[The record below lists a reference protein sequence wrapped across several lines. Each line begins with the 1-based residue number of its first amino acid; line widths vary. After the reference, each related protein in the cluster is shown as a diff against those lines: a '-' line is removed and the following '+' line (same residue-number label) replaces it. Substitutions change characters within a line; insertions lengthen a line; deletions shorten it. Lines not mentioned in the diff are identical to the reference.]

1 MRRRLVNFSASKL
14 RKDFRD
20 FDSYALQEKFKNS
33 NDSVVVREKTL
44 NKSSEVPQK
53 KLSLVAS
60 AKRLEMIT
68 PTGRRNKNVVQSAS
82 VARLFAGEQL
92 DPQKIVPVKGNFDYS
107 DNEDFRR
114 YLNTLKKCKGLE
126 GELELN
132 YDVSKN
138 FEGKASV
145 SLGLFFQLDEEIKKL
160 GEVNVK
166 SFTSE
171 NILQVFM
178 RLTGHLR
185 EILRSLKAK
194 QCSDEVEMLEYLWR
208 VNAKLVDTALIAQE
222 TQTVAALDRMRENT
236 RISMEN
242 YREETNRLEL
252 DYEKVQKKL
261 NEDLEQTRIKLKI
274 MKKEFTVIQEKLNQK
289 EGLIQELSEI
299 DRFDILKNTKK
310 TLDELNNTLGKVVN
324 EKRFQVKLVSRLT

>member
-1 MRRRLVNFSASKL
+1 MRKRLVNFSAGKL
-14 RKDFRD
+14 RKDFKD
-20 FDSYALQEKFKNS
+20 FDSYALQEKFKSPN
-33 NDSVVVREKTL
+33 NSVVVREKPL
-44 NKSSEVPQK
+44 NKSSEMPKK

-68 PTGRRNKNVVQSAS
+68 PIGRRSKNIIQSAS

-92 DPQKIVPVKGNFDYS
+92 EAQKISPVKGNFDYS
-107 DNEDFRR
+107 DNEDFKR

-126 GELELN
+126 SELELN

-160 GEVNVK
+160 GEINVK
-166 SFTSE
+166 SFTPE
-171 NILQVFM
+171 NILQVFT

-185 EILRSLKAK
+185 EILRSLKVK
-194 QCSDEVEMLEYLWR
+194 QCSEEVEMLEYLWR

-242 YREETNRLEL
+242 YREEANRL
-252 DYEKVQKKL
+252 DSNHEKIKKKL
-261 NEDLEQTRIKLKI
+261 NEDLEQTKIKLKI

-299 DRFDILKNTKK
+299 DRFDVLKNTKK
-310 TLDELNNTLGKVVN
+310 TLDELNNTLGKMVN
-324 EKRFQVKLVSRLT
+324 EKRFQVKMVSRLT